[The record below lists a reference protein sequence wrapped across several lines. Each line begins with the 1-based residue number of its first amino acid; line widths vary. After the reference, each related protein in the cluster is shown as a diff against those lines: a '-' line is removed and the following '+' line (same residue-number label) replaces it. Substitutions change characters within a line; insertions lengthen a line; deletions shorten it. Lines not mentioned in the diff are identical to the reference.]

1 MMTQKVTRI
10 KYLNHSTIL
19 FVEEKVSLGLSHS
32 GGGCYQ
38 TFIENKE
45 RLGNQQKNSSFL
57 SSYLLRAA
65 VGMAL
70 LLLIFRLLL
79 VSRRFVNEFKFEK
92 LFEPWP
98 WKTFSPGVNIK
109 LSGENVTLLG
119 FVLYPFESN

>member
-1 MMTQKVTRI
+1 MLTQKVIMI
-10 KYLNHSTIL
+10 KYLNLSTIL
-19 FVEEKVSLGLSHS
+19 FVEERVSLGLSDC
-32 GGGCYQ
+32 GVGCYQ
-38 TFIENKE
+38 TFSEQKE
-45 RLGNQQKNSSFL
+45 RLGNQQRKSSFL

-98 WKTFSPGVNIK
+98 WKTFSLGVNIK

-119 FVLYPFESN
+119 FVLYPFGSN